1 MYKRTAF
8 KAGRGTRIKNASND
22 RGNEIDRTRKTHLMK
37 SRGRMMILP
46 GRHRVGAYTGVGAGK
61 INGQDFA
68 AARRRAYRV
77 CRSV

>member
-8 KAGRGTRIKNASND
+8 KAGTRIKNASND